1 MDRVEP
7 RPDAP
12 AATDGRRARGER
24 RRAEIIDATLR
35 VVERDGAAGVS
46 HRAVAR
52 EAGMPTSLTT
62 YHFTT
67 IDDLLV
73 AALSAVTEE
82 YVRQL
87 EEIGEQG
94 DPLTGLAALIA
105 DTGGSGRTRALAE
118 RELSTL
124 AARRPALRP
133 VARHWREAVAG
144 IARSR
149 TSDPA
154 AVAAFVAATDGMC
167 TAILLDDQQPDPG
180 RIRTVL
186 ARALDTHG
194 AGDG

>member
-1 MDRVEP
+1 MDRLGS

-12 AATDGRRARGER
+12 AATDGRRARGLR

-35 VVERDGAAGVS
+35 VVQRDGAAGVS

-52 EAGMPTSLTT
+52 EAAMPTSLTT

-82 YVRQL
+82 YVQQL
-87 EEIGEQG
+87 REIAEQD
-94 DPLTGLAALIA
+94 DPLSGLARLIA
-105 DTGGSGRTRALAE
+105 ATGGSGRTRALAE

-133 VARHWREAVAG
+133 VARQWRDTVAE
-144 IARSR
+144 IARGR

-154 AVAAFVAATDGMC
+154 AIAAFVAATDGMC
-167 TAILLDDQQPDPG
+167 TAILLDGHQPDPD
-180 RIRTVL
+180 RIRAVL
-186 ARALDTHG
+186 ARALA
-194 AGDG
+194 AG